1 MRIDMERL
9 RSNPW
14 VTLFVLNLGF
24 FMILLD
30 LTIVNIAIPSIIDTL
45 GATLDEILWVLNAY
59 ILVYAVLL
67 ITSGRLGDIVGPRT
81 MFAAGMAVFVV
92 ASAFSGQAQDT
103 TQLIAA
109 RMAQGVGGAML
120 TPQTLAMITS
130 IFPPERRGS
139 AFGVWGAV
147 AGVAAV
153 TGPTLGGFIVT
164 NLDWR
169 WIFYI
174 NLPIGVLALVATFFF
189 VPDLRPG
196 RRHRLD
202 IVGVLLASAGL
213 FLIVFGLIEGEHFDW
228 GTVTGFVTI
237 PLIIAVGL
245 LLLGLFAYWE
255 TRQAEP
261 LVPLSLFQNRNYSV
275 MNGVALVLSFG
286 MLGLFLPLTIYL
298 QSVLGFSAL
307 QAGLTLAPMSLT
319 SMIVAPFSGRLAD
332 RIGGKYILMLG
343 LTLYAAGMAIIAW
356 TATPVT
362 PFAAFLGPLVIAG
375 FGQGCVFAPMNTVA
389 MRDITPRMAGA
400 ASGVINT
407 TRQLGGV
414 IGSSV
419 VGALLQNQLV
429 VHLREQAI
437 AFSGQLPAQF
447 RDQFVQGFTNAVQSG
462 FEAGPGQN
470 GGVPLPPGVPPQVVE
485 QLSRIAHEVFA
496 TGFVQAMRPTLVLPL
511 VVLLLGALSCLAVV
525 DDRRVR
531 QEAPVEQR
539 RPVETYAPGRSAPNQ
554 GRSLP

>member
-1 MRIDMERL
+1 MNRL

-14 VTLFVLNLGF
+14 ITLLVLNMGF

-30 LTIVNIAIPSIIDTL
+30 TTIVNIAIPSIIDAL
-45 GATLDEILWVLNAY
+45 GASLDDILWVLNAY

-67 ITSGRLGDIVGPRT
+67 ITSGRLGDIVGQRT

-92 ASAFSGQAQDT
+92 ASAFSGQAHST

-130 IFPPERRGS
+130 IFPSERRGA

-174 NLPIGVLALVATFFF
+174 NLPIGVLSLAATFVF

-213 FLIVFGLIEGEHFDW
+213 FLIVFGLIEGEIYNW
-228 GTVTGFVTI
+228 GVVFSFVSI
-237 PLIIAVGL
+237 PMIIAAGVL
-245 LLLGLFAYWE
+245 LVAAFAFWE

-261 LVPLSLFQNRNYSV
+261 LVPLSLFKNRNYSV
-275 MNGVALVLSFG
+275 MNGVALVLAFA
-286 MLGLFLPLTIYL
+286 MLGLYLPLTIYL

-307 QAGLTLAPMSLT
+307 EAGLALAPMSLT

-343 LTLYAAGMAIIAW
+343 LALYATGMGIIAW
-356 TATPVT
+356 TATTGT
-362 PFAAFLGPLVIAG
+362 PWSAFLAPLVIAG

-437 AFSGQLPAQF
+437 AYSSQLPAQF
-447 RDQFVQGFTNAVQSG
+447 RDQFVQGFSNAVNTG
-462 FEAGPGQN
+462 FEVGPGQN

-485 QLSRIAHEVFA
+485 QLGRIAHDVFA
-496 TGFVQAMRPTLVLPL
+496 SGFVDAMRPTLVVPL
-511 VVLLLGALSCLAVV
+511 VVVLLGALSCLAVIN
-525 DDRRVR
+525 DRRVL
-531 QEAPVEQR
+531 QEMPVEER
-539 RPVETYAPGRSAPNQ
+539 RPAEPYAAGRPAPRE